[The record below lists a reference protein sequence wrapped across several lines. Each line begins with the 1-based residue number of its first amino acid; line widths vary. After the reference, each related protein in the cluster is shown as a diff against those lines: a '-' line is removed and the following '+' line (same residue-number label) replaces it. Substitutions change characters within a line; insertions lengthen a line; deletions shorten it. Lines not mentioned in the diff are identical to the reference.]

1 MSLYSTVNKILSIAR
16 RQPDVFDAGEG
27 DIYEALNGRMDVAYP
42 IVWLTQQQHPQDIAV
57 DGDFNT
63 FTFTMF
69 YVDRLTSDKSNRL
82 QVQSHA
88 IEVLQ
93 NIAREL
99 ELETDL
105 PTKNYVT
112 FTERFESLCAGAY
125 LEFSMYDLIDDGCV
139 ETFAPPALYHMYYH
153 TTDGKTI
160 NTNSATEF
168 GAGLLVFNRAMEE
181 TAYSYIDGETY
192 SVNGELIFYGA
203 PTEVPENS
211 LFRNDNLDAIY
222 LLPTIGAIGNN
233 AFSECLNLRTIG
245 GSAATENIV
254 SYGFTVFSDTKIGE
268 TFSLGS
274 KTIYVSDWLLRG
286 VNNFPDGVIGI
297 NMPLAKWRTDV
308 SKSAVWSDYTNIQC
322 YRFTDVTVCGRV
334 FFDAHEDIGSDVT
347 TTQVTFETSLDG
359 FKWNAWWNGDYI
371 FCSGQW
377 NGGEKSITVSGIPT
391 VTYGSVYGAITVE
404 AVSED
409 GFSYGQVT
417 FAKAEPEPPVEYTF
431 TFNNSEGEV
440 FGSGTTANTISW
452 TTDYPGVV
460 TWDFSEGT
468 SGMTSSDR
476 VTVTFAENTGETMNI
491 YYFTAYDDS
500 GETLGEISFYVLGE
514 HEDSGSTSGDTEYY
528 PDARSGYSNEYL
540 TLEIISG
547 GTLEFNSPN
556 RFAVWLT
563 ATKEY
568 SRDNGQ
574 TWTAVNSGSTI
585 NVNSGERINLRGVGT
600 GEEFKWD
607 LNIGGTAI
615 FNAEGNIRSYARYAY
630 YMFGRSNIVSA
641 KNLIIEQGD
650 WCDIMF
656 SNCEKLVEAP
666 ALPAK
671 KVSNNA
677 YYGMF
682 LSCTSLETAPAL
694 PATVLGKECYRSM
707 FAYCTS
713 LTAAPEL
720 PAATLVDG
728 CYRSMFDGC
737 SKLAYIKCLATD
749 ISASDCL
756 RRWVGGVSSTGT
768 FVKAAGTVW
777 PEGIAGIPKN
787 WTVEEAS

>member
-27 DIYEALNGRMDVAYP
+27 DIYELLNGRMDIAYP
-42 IVWLTQQQHPQDIAV
+42 VVALTQQQHPQDMAV
-57 DGDFNT
+57 DGDFST
-63 FTFTMF
+63 FTFTLF

-88 IEVLQ
+88 IEVLR

-99 ELETDL
+99 ETETDL

-112 FTERFESLCAGAY
+112 FTERFESMCAGAY
-125 LEFSMYDLIDDGCV
+125 LEFSMYDILDDACV
-139 ETFAPPALYHMYYH
+139 ETFAPPVLHSMYYH
-153 TTDGKTI
+153 TTDGKAI
-160 NTNSATEF
+160 NTNGSTEF
-168 GAGLLVFNRAMEE
+168 GDGLLVFNRAMEE
-181 TAYSYIDGETY
+181 TAYVYVDGKTY

-203 PTEVPENS
+203 PTNVPVVA
-211 LFRNDNLDAIY
+211 LFRNANLDAIY
-222 LLPTIGAIGNN
+222 LLPTVNAIGDR
-233 AFSECLNLRTIG
+233 AFEDCPNLTTIG
-245 GSAATENIV
+245 GSAATENII
-254 SYGFTVFSDTKIGE
+254 SYASQVFSNTKIGE

-274 KTIYVSDWLLRG
+274 KTMYIGGGILSG
-286 VNNFPDGVIGI
+286 VTNFPDGIIDI
-297 NMPLAKWRTDV
+297 NMTSER
-308 SKSAVWSDYTNIQC
+308 WSTEVPKENNWADGSNIQC
-322 YRFTDVTVCGRV
+322 RRFTDRMICG
-334 FFDAHEDIGSDVT
+334 E
-347 TTQVTFETSLDG
+347 
-359 FKWNAWWNGDYI
+359 
-371 FCSGQW
+371 
-377 NGGEKSITVSGIPT
+377 
-391 VTYGSVYGAITVE
+391 
-404 AVSED
+404 
-409 GFSYGQVT
+409 
-417 FAKAEPEPPVEYTF
+417 EPEPPEPPVTAYTF
-431 TFNNSEGEV
+431 TFNNSDGDV
-440 FGSGTTANTISW
+440 LGSGTTANTISW

-460 TWDFSEGT
+460 TWEFSEGT
-468 SGMTSSDR
+468 SGMTSADR
-476 VTVTFAENTGETMNI
+476 VTVTFAENTGETMNG

-500 GETLGEISFYVLGE
+500 GETLGDISFYVLGE

-528 PDARSGYSNEYL
+528 PDTRSGYSNEYL

-556 RFAVWLT
+556 RIAPWLN

-585 NVNSGERINLRGVGT
+585 NVNSGERINLRGIGT
-600 GEEFKWD
+600 GEEFRWD
-607 LNIGGTAI
+607 LNIMGTAI

-630 YMFGRSNIVSA
+630 NMFSGSSVISA
-641 KNLIIEQGD
+641 ENLIIEQGD
-650 WCDIMF
+650 WCDGMF
-656 SNCEKLVEAP
+656 AHCEKLVEAP

-671 KVSNNA
+671 KVNNNA
-677 YYGMF
+677 YYNMF
-682 LSCTSLETAPAL
+682 MACYSLETAPAL
-694 PATVLGKECYRSM
+694 PATVLGKECYRNM

-720 PAATLVDG
+720 PATTLVDG
-728 CYRSMFDGC
+728 CYYHMFGGC

-756 RRWVGGVSSTGT
+756 RRWVEGVSGTGT

-777 PEGIAGIPKN
+777 PEGASGIPTG